1 MSPVVTLMTDFGTRD
16 PYLAEMKAIL
26 VSAVDELTIID
37 VSHDVEPGNVMMAAY
52 ILGRTWWRFPSG
64 TVHLVVVDPGVGT
77 NRRAIAGQMRTHS
90 FIGPDNGVFG
100 EILRDADVVE
110 LSVPAAASATFHGR
124 DVFAPAASR
133 LLRKEPL
140 TGLGSGLTDL
150 RQLEVQEPIVESE
163 QIVGQ
168 VVYVDRFGNLI
179 TNLSAETT
187 REAVDL
193 IVCGVTTGALR
204 RTFGDVRSGQIVAYL
219 GSGRTLE
226 VGVRDGS
233 AAHMLGADVGTPVVC
248 LLAPQSKR

>member
-1 MSPVVTLMTDFGTRD
+1 MSAVVTLLTDFGTRD

-26 VSAVDELTIID
+26 VSAVDGLTIID

-77 NRRAIAGQMRTHS
+77 NRRAIAGQYRGHS
-90 FIGPDNGVFG
+90 FVGPDNGVFG

-110 LSVPAAASATFHGR
+110 LSVPADASRTFHGR

-133 LLRKEPL
+133 LLRREPL
-140 TGLGSGLTDL
+140 TRLGGVINDP
-150 RQLEVQEPIVESE
+150 RQLELQAPIVESE

-168 VVYVDRFGNLI
+168 VVHVDRFGNLI
-179 TNLSAETT
+179 TNLSAEAT
-187 REAVDL
+187 RGA
-193 IVCGVTTGALR
+193 IAFTVCGVTTGALR
-204 RTFGDVRSGQIVAYL
+204 RTFGDVCTGQIVAYL
-219 GSGRTLE
+219 GSGGTLE

-233 AAHMLGADVGTPVVC
+233 AAQVLGADVGTPVVC
-248 LLAPQSKR
+248 SRGP